1 MSASYANINYI
12 LTDPLFSLQF
22 FDEDLISG
30 NDNLG
35 NFLYTV
41 TGPGTFSLSTS
52 EIAGTFTI
60 DTVFSQQF
68 TDIDTVIVYPMPAI
82 PSISASGNLNFC
94 QGDSVTLS
102 VNPNN
107 STFQWYLNDT
117 TLMIG
122 EVNDNL
128 TINASGAYSVVE
140 TNQYGCNSLS
150 ANDTVIVYP
159 IPASPNLIV
168 NGGFINSSAIGN
180 LQWYFNGVII
190 PGATQANLL
199 YADTGLYTLSVTN
212 SFGCINSS
220 TINITTPNGIYQI
233 SNNHVFS
240 LYPNPVKNT
249 LNISNSNAADIIVN
263 IAITDIN
270 GANVYHENQVN
281 LNSTPVSLDIS
292 NLGNGVYFVS
302 IFNNQIRQQQKI
314 VVIK

>member
-1 MSASYANINYI
+1 
-12 LTDPLFSLQF
+12 
-22 FDEDLISG
+22 
-30 NDNLG
+30 
-35 NFLYTV
+35 
-41 TGPGTFSLSTS
+41 
-52 EIAGTFTI
+52 
-60 DTVFSQQF
+60 
-68 TDIDTVIVYPMPAI
+68 MPSI

-168 NGGFINSSAIGN
+168 NGGFINSSATGN